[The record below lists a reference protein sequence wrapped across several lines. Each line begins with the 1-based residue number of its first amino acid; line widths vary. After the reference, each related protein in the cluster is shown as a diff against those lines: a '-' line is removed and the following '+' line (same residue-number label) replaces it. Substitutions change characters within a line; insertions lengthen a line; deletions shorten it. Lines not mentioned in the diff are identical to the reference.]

1 MNGRMRVKKP
11 DPEYKV
17 EWYVVLGMVVLG
29 ISALFAALN
38 VKADYIYEANQD
50 LYDLQTNSSGST
62 GLGSNDDSVSA
73 AFDLGFTFTFYGNDY
88 TQARMAT
95 NGCLHFILTGSYCG
109 DYTPDPLPQ
118 YTYTLYPFWTDL
130 IKDGGSAMRAKA
142 FEDYTIFGW
151 YNMREYNRANSDNS
165 IEVWL
170 YPNNTYEFR
179 YGELDIISHDVLIG
193 EQGSTSELYTYHFFD
208 ECNTGTTNISGTCV
222 NYDWN
227 SSSNAV
233 NTLLEDG
240 GSLYGD
246 GTNQSLCA
254 TVPLTSVNCS
264 GYAVAYFTQQCDL
277 SALYDSSCTGYATAY
292 FNQQCDLSALYNANC
307 SGYAVAY
314 FNQQCG
320 LSSLYDEDCTG
331 YAVAY
336 FNQQC
341 GLNTLYDSDCTGYAV
356 AYLAQ
361 QCGLNTLYS
370 SSCEGYEVAY
380 FNQQCSLND
389 LYSSSCE
396 GYAAAYLAQQCGLSA
411 LYDSS
416 CTGYGAAYLAQQCGL
431 NTLYASSCEGYA
443 TAYLAQQC
451 GLNDLYDSACPN
463 YGTAYRIQQCDEDAQ
478 YSPTCNGYVQDT
490 VATYYVEDT
499 TDYGYVEDSGVDD
512 NPYAGMELTDQ
523 EGYESDVQEY
533 GQEQVDESY
542 GTDVLFE
549 EGEYIVS
556 DDTPLETWDDLDQ
569 QTDVY
574 DEFVETYEFTE
585 EVYLVSYDEL
595 EPTSLPFDSS
605 EELIEDFVFHETVLV
620 DDEDLDTYIEF
631 ETLEELDEWYE
642 EELVQIKEEEELI
655 VEIEE
660 EILEEEEEIL
670 EEREALVAEEEKEE
684 RKGGITATQLN
695 VVASSIQVAS
705 NSVAGTTA
713 GTTVRTEG
721 LGSSTS
727 GTTSSSSS
735 NYSSTSEVSDSSLV
749 TSTAGVSDSSL
760 VTSTAGGSGSSVVS
774 NTAGNTT
781 TTAVANSASGGG
793 FSTSSSPSISDQ
805 IQTAQVQTNTVLS
818 LSQDMGSTSGMGG
831 STQTV
836 SNVSVIVTPLPGL
849 DATPQVVMADVQV
862 TDMQGEIDTAIGG
875 VMTAS
880 EADQIADQIIAA
892 NIKEQQA
899 EGQTTQEE
907 TGKYGDESTL
917 VAFLGYVP
925 GFDAYREATIPK
937 QETWYEPRTI
947 YADASISDNIDAF
960 YGLARTSLNTM
971 QSLINQQPNL

>member
-1 MNGRMRVKKP
+1 MVLKEVGGIVSINGMKTLPTNPLGTHMVKS
-11 DPEYKV
+11 
-17 EWYVVLGMVVLG
+17 WGLG
-29 ISALFAALN
+29 IALGFLLGIITPIA
-38 VKADYIYEANQD
+38 KADYIYEANQD
-50 LYDLQTNSSGST
+50 LYDLQTNSAGST
-62 GLGSNDDSVSA
+62 GLGSNDDSVSG

-95 NGCLHFILTGSYCG
+95 NGCLHFNLTGSYCG

-118 YTYTLYPFWTDL
+118 YTNTLFPFWTDL

-142 FEDYTIFGW
+142 FDDYTIFGW
-151 YNMREYNRANSDNS
+151 YKMREYNRANSDNS

-170 YPNNTYEFR
+170 YPNDTYEYR

-193 EQGSTSELYTYHFFD
+193 EQGSSSQIYTYHFFD
-208 ECNTGTTNISGTCV
+208 ECNTGTTNVSGTCV
-222 NYDWN
+222 SYDWN

-277 SALYDSSCTGYATAY
+277 SALYD
-292 FNQQCDLSALYNANC
+292 
-307 SGYAVAY
+307 
-314 FNQQCG
+314 
-320 LSSLYDEDCTG
+320 EDCT
-331 YAVAY
+331 
-336 FNQQC
+336 
-341 GLNTLYDSDCTGYAV
+341 
-356 AYLAQ
+356 
-361 QCGLNTLYS
+361 
-370 SSCEGYEVAY
+370 
-380 FNQQCSLND
+380 
-389 LYSSSCE
+389 

-416 CTGYGAAYLAQQCGL
+416 CTGYAAAYLSQQCGL
-431 NTLYASSCEGYA
+431 NDLYSSSCEGYA
-443 TAYLAQQC
+443 VAYLAQQC
-451 GLNDLYDSACPN
+451 GLNDLYDSTCPN
-463 YGTAYRIQQCDEDAQ
+463 YDSAYRIQQCDEDAQ

-490 VATYYVEDT
+490 VVTYYVEDII
-499 TDYGYVEDSGVDD
+499 DYGYVEDTWIDD
-512 NPYAGMELTDQ
+512 DPYADMYFTDAEWYEIDIMEF
-523 EGYESDVQEY
+523 
-533 GQEQVDESY
+533 GQEQVDEWY
-542 GTDVLFE
+542 GDDVSFDN
-549 EGEYIVS
+549 GGYIVW

-569 QTDVY
+569 QMDIY

-585 EVYLVSYDEL
+585 EVYLVSYDEF
-595 EPTSLPFDSS
+595 EPTPLPFDTS
-605 EELIEDFVFHETVLV
+605 EELLEDFVFHETVLV
-620 DDEDLDTYIEF
+620 EDYEDLDTYIEF
-631 ETLEELDEWYE
+631 ETIEELDEWYE
-642 EELVQIKEEEELI
+642 EELAQTEEEEVFEEELI

-660 EILEEEEEIL
+660 EAVEEEEVFEEEAVEEIEEERLAEAEEEIL
-670 EEREALVAEEEKEE
+670 EEEK
-684 RKGGITATQLN
+684 KGGITATQLN
-695 VVASSIQVAS
+695 VVASTIQAAS

-713 GTTVRTEG
+713 GTTVRTG
-721 LGSSTS
+721 GWGSSTG
-727 GTTSSSSS
+727 GTTSSSSV
-735 NYSSTSEVSDSSLV
+735 NYGS
-749 TSTAGVSDSSL
+749 G
-760 VTSTAGGSGSSVVS
+760 GGSGSSVVS

-781 TTAVANSASGGG
+781 TAAVATSASGGG

-805 IQTAQVQTNTVLS
+805 VQTAQVQTNTVLS
-818 LSQDMGSTSGMGG
+818 LSQDMSSTSGMGG

-836 SNVSVIVTPLPGL
+836 SNVSVVVTPLPGL
-849 DATPQVVMADVQV
+849 DASSQVVMADVQV

-892 NIKEQQA
+892 NIKEQQE

-925 GFDAYREATIPK
+925 GFDAYREASIPK
-937 QETWYEPRTI
+937 QETWYEPRAI

>member
-320 LSSLYDEDCTG
+320 L
-331 YAVAY
+331 
-336 FNQQC
+336 
-341 GLNTLYDSDCTGYAV
+341 NTLYDSDCTGYAV

-380 FNQQCSLND
+380 FNQQCSFND
-389 LYSSSCE
+389 LYSYSCE
-396 GYAAAYLAQQCGLSA
+396 C
-411 LYDSS
+411 
-416 CTGYGAAYLAQQCGL
+416 
-431 NTLYASSCEGYA
+431 YA

-660 EILEEEEEIL
+660 EILEEEEEEIL

-735 NYSSTSEVSDSSLV
+735 NYSSTSEVSDSSLVTSTAGVSDSSLV

>member
-1 MNGRMRVKKP
+1 MNGIMRVKKS

-62 GLGSNDDSVSA
+62 GLGSNDDSVSG

-95 NGCLHFILTGSYCG
+95 NGCLHFNLTGSYCG

-118 YTYTLYPFWTDL
+118 YTNTLFVFWTDL
-130 IKDGGSAMRAKA
+130 IKDGGSAMKAKA

-170 YPNNTYEFR
+170 YPNDTYEYR

-193 EQGSTSELYTYHFFD
+193 EQGSTSQIYTYHFFD
-208 ECNTGTTNISGTCV
+208 ECNTGTTDISGTCMS
-222 NYDWN
+222 YDWN

-277 SALYDSSCTGYATAY
+277 SALYNADCTGYAT
-292 FNQQCDLSALYNANC
+292 
-307 SGYAVAY
+307 
-314 FNQQCG
+314 
-320 LSSLYDEDCTG
+320 
-331 YAVAY
+331 
-336 FNQQC
+336 
-341 GLNTLYDSDCTGYAV
+341 
-356 AYLAQ
+356 
-361 QCGLNTLYS
+361 
-370 SSCEGYEVAY
+370 
-380 FNQQCSLND
+380 
-389 LYSSSCE
+389 
-396 GYAAAYLAQQCGLSA
+396 AYLAQQCGLSA

-416 CTGYGAAYLAQQCGL
+416 CTGYAAAYLSQQCGL

-443 TAYLAQQC
+443 VAYLSQQC

-499 TDYGYVEDSGVDD
+499 MDYGYVEDIWVDD
-512 NPYAGMELTDQ
+512 DPYADMYFTDAEWYEIDIMEF
-523 EGYESDVQEY
+523 
-533 GQEQVDESY
+533 GQTQVDEWY
-542 GTDVLFE
+542 GSDVSFDD
-549 EGEYIVS
+549 GGYIVWGDS
-556 DDTPLETWDDLDQ
+556 ELNSWEELDQ
-569 QTDVY
+569 QMDFY
-574 DEFVETYEFTE
+574 DDFVETYEYTE
-585 EVYLVSYDEL
+585 EVYLVSYDEFEHDPL
-595 EPTSLPFDSS
+595 LFDTS
-605 EELIEDFVFHETVLV
+605 EELLDDFIFYETVLIA
-620 DDEDLDTYIEF
+620 DYEEIDAYIEF
-631 ETLEELDEWYE
+631 ETIEELDEWYE
-642 EELVQIKEEEELI
+642 EELAQTEEEEFREELLVEEEFI
-655 VEIEE
+655 EEFEEEIFEEEVVEEIFEEIEE
-660 EILEEEEEIL
+660 ERLAEAEEEIL
-670 EEREALVAEEEKEE
+670 EEREALVAEEEEE

-695 VVASSIQVAS
+695 VVAQTIITAT
-705 NSVAGTTA
+705 NSVSNATA
-713 GTTVRTEG
+713 NIVNTRGY
-721 LGSSTS
+721 GS
-727 GTTSSSSS
+727 TSSS
-735 NYSSTSEVSDSSLV
+735 
-749 TSTAGVSDSSL
+749 
-760 VTSTAGGSGSSVVS
+760 AGGSGGYGS
-774 NTAGNTT
+774 NTGIGTTGGNTT
-781 TTAVANSASGGG
+781 TTAVASSASGGG

-836 SNVSVIVTPLPGL
+836 SNVTTVITPMPTF
-849 DATPQVVMADVQV
+849 DASPQVVMADVQV

-880 EADQIADQIIAA
+880 EADQIADKIIAQ
-892 NIKEQQA
+892 NIKEQQE
-899 EGQTTQEE
+899 EGQATQEE

-925 GFDAYREATIPK
+925 GFDAYREAQIPQ
-937 QETWYEPRTI
+937 QETWYESREI
-947 YADASISDNIDAF
+947 YGDAYISDNIEAF
-960 YGLARTSLNTM
+960 YGLARTSINTM
-971 QSLINQQPNL
+971 QSLISSQPNL

>member
-1 MNGRMRVKKP
+1 MNGIKTPRTKSIVIA
-11 DPEYKV
+11 
-17 EWYVVLGMVVLG
+17 LGFLLCV
-29 ISALFAALN
+29 IAPIA
-38 VKADYIYEANQD
+38 KADYIYEANQD
-50 LYDLQTNSSGST
+50 LYDLQTNPSGST
-62 GLGSNDDSVSA
+62 GLGSNDDSVSG

-95 NGCLHFILTGSYCG
+95 NGCLHFNLTGSYCG

-118 YTYTLYPFWTDL
+118 YTNTLFVFWTDL
-130 IKDGGSAMRAKA
+130 IKDGGSAMKAKA

-170 YPNNTYEFR
+170 YPNNTYEYR

-193 EQGSTSELYTYHFFD
+193 EQGSTSQIYTYHFFD
-208 ECNTGTTNISGTCV
+208 ECNTGTTNVSGTCV
-222 NYDWN
+222 SYDWN

-246 GTNQSLCA
+246 GTDQSACA
-254 TVPLTSVNCS
+254 TTPLTSVNCA
-264 GYAVAYFTQQCDL
+264 GYAAAYLVQQC
-277 SALYDSSCTGYATAY
+277 ALNSLHSESCDGYAAAY
-292 FNQQCDLSALYNANC
+292 FNQQCALSALYNANC
-307 SGYAVAY
+307 TGYAVAY
-314 FNQQCG
+314 FNQQCD

-331 YAVAY
+331 YAAAYLAQQCDLSALYNSSCTGYAVAY

-341 GLNTLYDSDCTGYAV
+341 ELNTLYDEDCTGYA
-356 AYLAQ
+356 
-361 QCGLNTLYS
+361 
-370 SSCEGYEVAY
+370 
-380 FNQQCSLND
+380 
-389 LYSSSCE
+389 
-396 GYAAAYLAQQCGLSA
+396 
-411 LYDSS
+411 
-416 CTGYGAAYLAQQCGL
+416 AAYLAQQCGL
-431 NTLYASSCEGYA
+431 NTLYDSSCEGYA
-443 TAYLAQQC
+443 VAYLAQQC

-463 YGTAYRIQQCDEDAQ
+463 YDTAYRIQQCDEDAQ

-490 VATYYVEDT
+490 VVTYYVEDT
-499 TDYGYVEDSGVDD
+499 TDYGYIEDTTDYGYVEDSWAD
-512 NPYAGMELTDQ
+512 NDTYAGMELTDQ
-523 EGYESDVQEY
+523 EWYESDVQEY

-542 GTDVLFE
+542 GTDVSFD
-549 EGEYIVS
+549 EGGYIVW
-556 DDTPLETWDDLDQ
+556 DDVPLETWDDLDQ

-595 EPTSLPFDSS
+595 ESPSLPFDSS
-605 EELIEDFVFHETVLV
+605 EELIEDFVFHETLLV
-620 DDEDLDTYIEF
+620 EDYEDLDAYTEF
-631 ETLEELDEWYE
+631 ETIEELDEWYE
-642 EELVQIKEEEELI
+642 EEVAQIEEEEEVFKEELI
-655 VEIEE
+655 VELEEEVVEEIEEEVVEEIEEERLVEAEE
-660 EILEEEEEIL
+660 EILEE
-670 EEREALVAEEEKEE
+670 EE

-695 VVASSIQVAS
+695 VVASTIQTAS

-713 GTTVRTEG
+713 GTTVRTESWE
-721 LGSSTS
+721 SSTS

-735 NYSSTSEVSDSSLV
+735 NYSSTTEISGSSLV
-749 TSTAGVSDSSL
+749 TSTTGVGGSSSSNYGSSGGSSGSSL
-760 VTSTAGGSGSSVVS
+760 VTNTAGGSGSSVVS

-781 TTAVANSASGGG
+781 TAAVASSASGGG

-818 LSQDMGSTSGMGG
+818 LNQDMGSASGMGG

-836 SNVSVIVTPLPGL
+836 SNVTTVITPMPTF
-849 DATPQVVMADVQV
+849 DASPQVVMADVQV
-862 TDMQGEIDTAIGG
+862 TNMQGEIDTAIGG

-892 NIKEQQA
+892 NIKEQQE

-925 GFDAYREATIPK
+925 GFDAYREAQIPQ
-937 QETWYEPRTI
+937 QETWYESRVI
-947 YADASISDNIDAF
+947 YGDAYISDNIEAF
-960 YGLARTSLNTM
+960 YGLARTSINTM